1 MNAEPTRAPEHTTR
15 GVHILTGD
23 PKKAII
29 ELAWPMII
37 AMILLSVYQIVD
49 AAWVSGLG
57 SDALAAV
64 GFAGPVFMVII
75 GLGIGLGAGVTSAVA
90 RRIGAGN
97 RAGADNVALHAVLLS
112 VLISAVLTLPLVLLA
127 EPIFVL
133 LGAGEVAGLAAEYG
147 AIVFGG
153 AIFVLFSNISY
164 AILRGEGDT
173 RRTMY
178 AMGLSSVLNMILD
191 PLLIYQAG
199 LGIAGAAIATV
210 ISIAAVSALLLYW
223 FFIKRDTY
231 ITLSPADFAY
241 DRGTVAD
248 ILRVGFPA
256 SLEFLLMASVTIIL
270 NAILAGV
277 AGTDAV
283 AVYTTGWRVVMFAII
298 PIIGLG
304 TAVVSVT
311 GAAYGAYRFD
321 RMETVHGYATKLGI
335 GIGIATSTITWLLA
349 PYVAVLFTYSP
360 ESAHLAAPLI
370 AFLRTMCFFYP
381 FVPPGAISGSVFQ
394 GTGKGFTSL
403 FFNVLRSFI
412 FIAVF
417 AYLLTMVF
425 GWGAEGVW
433 WGIVLGDII
442 GSTAAYVWARLYLS
456 RLLAVR
462 GDFSRPADADTIG

>member
-1 MNAEPTRAPEHTTR
+1 MTTDPTSTPETTTR

-29 ELAWPMII
+29 ELAWPMIV
-37 AMILLSVYQIVD
+37 AMVLLSVYQIVD
-49 AAWVSGLG
+49 AAWVAGLG

-64 GFAGPVFMVII
+64 GFAGPVFMVLI
-75 GLGIGLGAGVTSAVA
+75 GLGVGLGAGVTSAVA

-112 VLISAVLTLPLVLLA
+112 VLISAVLTVPLVILA
-127 EPIFVL
+127 EPIFVT

-153 AIFVLFSNISY
+153 AVFVIFSNIAY

-199 LGIAGAAIATV
+199 LGIAGAAWATV

-231 ITLSPADFAY
+231 VSLSPVEFAY
-241 DRGTVAD
+241 DRDAVAD
-248 ILRVGFPA
+248 ILTVGFPA

-270 NAILAGV
+270 NVILVGV

-283 AVYTTGWRVVMFAII
+283 AVYTTGWRMVMFAII

-304 TAVVSVT
+304 TAVVSVA
-311 GAAYGAYRFD
+311 GAAYGARRFE
-321 RMETVHGYATKLGI
+321 RMEMVHGYATTLGV
-335 GIGIATSTITWLLA
+335 GIGIATSAITWMLA
-349 PYVAVLFTYSP
+349 PFIAALFTYSP
-360 ESAHLAAPLI
+360 ESAHLAAPLV

-381 FVPPGAISGSVFQ
+381 FVPPGAISSSIFQ

-403 FFNVLRSFI
+403 FLNVLRSFI

-417 AYLLTMVF
+417 AYLLALVF

-442 GSTAAYVWARLYLS
+442 GGIAAYGWARLYLS
-456 RLLAVR
+456 RLRAIR
-462 GDFSRPADADTIG
+462 GEPAHSD